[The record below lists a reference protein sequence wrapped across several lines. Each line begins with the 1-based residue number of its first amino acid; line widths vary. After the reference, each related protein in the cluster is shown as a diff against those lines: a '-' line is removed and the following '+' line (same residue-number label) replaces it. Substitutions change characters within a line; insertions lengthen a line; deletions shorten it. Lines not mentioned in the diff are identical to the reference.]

1 MDTSWQP
8 RTSAVAL
15 AAVAASSSE
24 YSVGACIIDSVPD
37 GANLGLRAIQ
47 QGPCLACCVP
57 QACTQRT
64 YHRVYAF
71 TDCAEALCFLI
82 GIPCRHSA
90 AHGIKHYCCSLHQVS
105 HTAVAVRWI
114 PGHVGLAGNKS
125 AHRLASEACSSY
137 RRQPGESIARA
148 ARFGSDRERRRHAR
162 HFPLHRDF
170 LFSGLP
176 RGVQVFLNRASSS
189 FAIATNDV
197 AGLQG
202 CRVHFGTLSNDSC
215 QGSTLSPAVS
225 LTATSEGNPPSV
237 PHRNST
243 DRICTEF
250 LPFARGPPVFCCTFH
265 GTSKPE
271 RERRLFT
278 RTESRDVC
286 RNFFADL
293 LLGRGR
299 GKEKAR

>member
-1 MDTSWQP
+1 MYMDTSWQP

-90 AHGIKHYCCSLHQVS
+90 AHCIKHYCCSLHQVS

-125 AHRLASEACSSY
+125 AHTGWR
-137 RRQPGESIARA
+137 
-148 ARFGSDRERRRHAR
+148 AR
-162 HFPLHRDF
+162 HVR
-170 LFSGLP
+170 
-176 RGVQVFLNRASSS
+176 R
-189 FAIATNDV
+189 I
-197 AGLQG
+197 
-202 CRVHFGTLSNDSC
+202 
-215 QGSTLSPAVS
+215 AVS
-225 LTATSEGNPPSV
+225 
-237 PHRNST
+237 
-243 DRICTEF
+243 
-250 LPFARGPPVFCCTFH
+250 
-265 GTSKPE
+265 
-271 RERRLFT
+271 
-278 RTESRDVC
+278 
-286 RNFFADL
+286 
-293 LLGRGR
+293 RGR
-299 GKEKAR
+299 VLPEQPTLVLTGSVADMLGTFPSIVIFCFLVYPAECRCF